1 MSRRPD
7 KLARRRLLTAALVI
21 ILVALPVT
29 SLFAVMGDIV
39 FKVENEA
46 RGTPPAV
53 FPHWVHRIRYKCY
66 ACHPVLFEMKAGA
79 HSVTMEEMTAGQSC
93 GTCHDGE
100 TAWGIGFDTC
110 NRCHV
115 GE

>member
-1 MSRRPD
+1 M
-7 KLARRRLLTAALVI
+7 KLRKPLIAIVVA
-21 ILVALPVT
+21 ILVAVPAK

-39 FKVENEA
+39 FQVDDES

-53 FPHWVHRIRYKCY
+53 FPHWAHRIRYKCY

-79 HSVTMEEMTAGQSC
+79 HTVTMEEMNTGQSC
-93 GTCHDGE
+93 GACHNGE

-110 NRCHV
+110 NRCHI

>member
-1 MSRRPD
+1 MRHRKFFSVV
-7 KLARRRLLTAALVI
+7 LVV
-21 ILVALPVT
+21 ILMAVPVK

-39 FKVENEA
+39 FQVDDEA

-53 FPHWVHRIRYKCY
+53 FPHWVHRVRYKCY
-66 ACHPVLFEMKAGA
+66 ACHTALFEMKAGA
-79 HSVTMEEMTAGQSC
+79 RTITMEEMAAGQSC
-93 GTCHDGE
+93 GTCHDGT

-110 NRCHV
+110 SLCHV